1 LVLEAVMRAPASWV
15 IVDLA
20 TGQSV
25 AEITSATLAAK
36 VNKAKYKAV
45 PIIEYLSG
53 EWPIPGVY
61 SASYRYRGRF
71 GYYMV
76 VAKNPA
82 DALKEAAKSI
92 SGPIDAGRFEVW
104 AKDHWEKV
112 S

>member
-1 LVLEAVMRAPASWV
+1 MRAPASWV

-82 DALKEAAKSI
+82 GALKEAAKSI
-92 SGPIDAGRFEVW
+92 SGPVDAGRFEVW
-104 AKDHWEKV
+104 ANDHWEKV

>member
-1 LVLEAVMRAPASWV
+1 MRAPASWV

-82 DALKEAAKSI
+82 DALKEAARGAD
-92 SGPIDAGRFEVW
+92 GPIDVGRLGVW
-104 AKDHWEKV
+104 TKDHWEKV

>member
-1 LVLEAVMRAPASWV
+1 MRAPASWV

-25 AEITSATLAAK
+25 AEITSVSLAAK

-92 SGPIDAGRFEVW
+92 SGPIDAGRLEVW
-104 AKDHWEKV
+104 ANDHWEKV

>member
-1 LVLEAVMRAPASWV
+1 MRAPASWV

-71 GYYMV
+71 GYLMV

-82 DALKEAAKSI
+82 DALTEAARGTG
-92 SGPIDAGRFEVW
+92 GPVDTACLEVW

>member
-1 LVLEAVMRAPASWV
+1 MRAPASWV

-71 GYYMV
+71 GYLMV

-92 SGPIDAGRFEVW
+92 SGPIDVGRLGVW
-104 AKDHWEKV
+104 TKDHWEKV

>member
-1 LVLEAVMRAPASWV
+1 MRAPASWV

-20 TGQSV
+20 TGQGV

-53 EWPIPGVY
+53 ERPIPGVY

-71 GYYMV
+71 GYCMI

-82 DALKEAAKSI
+82 DALKEAARSI
-92 SGPIDAGRFEVW
+92 SGPVDAGRLGVW
-104 AKDHWEKV
+104 TKDHWEKV

>member
-1 LVLEAVMRAPASWV
+1 MSWV

-20 TGQSV
+20 TGQGV
-25 AEITSATLAAK
+25 TEITSASLAAK
-36 VNKAKYKAV
+36 VNKAKYRAV

-61 SASYRYRGRF
+61 PTSYRYRGRF
-71 GYYMV
+71 GYLMI
-76 VAKNPA
+76 VAKDSA
-82 DALKEAAKSI
+82 DALKEAARAT
-92 SGPIDAGRFEVW
+92 SGPIDTACLEVW

>member
-1 LVLEAVMRAPASWV
+1 MRAPASWV

-61 SASYRYRGRF
+61 PTSYRYRGRF
-71 GYYMV
+71 GYCMV

-82 DALKEAAKSI
+82 DALKEAAR
-92 SGPIDAGRFEVW
+92 GETGR
-104 AKDHWEKV
+104 
-112 S
+112 